1 MLLYKQ
7 KKNQVAKGKRFLI
20 SVTVL
25 GSAGPIRF
33 VVNEEELV
41 AAVIDTA
48 LKSYAR
54 EGRLP
59 ILGSDLNDFL
69 LYCRNAASD
78 GSVFVICVDLI
89 AAISPWETIGSLGA
103 RNFMLCKKP
112 QHLKEADD
120 GRSTAAFVP
129 KGGSGSWKAWINK
142 SLNLKIPSL
151 DIIYSHQIT
160 FRMPG
165 RVFLTEGLVHIQ
177 RYVSDSKVLRERE
190 AECSFA
196 RNRQMLNYFDS
207 MGSYGPVWR
216 KDVMVIKNRPKV
228 SLSNKLKSRFTT
240 KKWE

>member
-69 LYCRNAASD
+69 LYCRHAASD
-78 GSVFVICVDLI
+78 
-89 AAISPWETIGSLGA
+89 AISPWETIGSLGA

-151 DIIYSHQIT
+151 DIIYSHQVT
-160 FRMPG
+160 FRSPEATSSNSIIASSEG
-165 RVFLTEGLVHIQ
+165 IFPHPVSAWKGLFDRRPCPHSEAASCYKLVGHSKLNSSSPDGSDFRTQLTCIT
-177 RYVSDSKVLRERE
+177 
-190 AECSFA
+190 
-196 RNRQMLNYFDS
+196 
-207 MGSYGPVWR
+207 W
-216 KDVMVIKNRPKV
+216 
-228 SLSNKLKSRFTT
+228 
-240 KKWE
+240 